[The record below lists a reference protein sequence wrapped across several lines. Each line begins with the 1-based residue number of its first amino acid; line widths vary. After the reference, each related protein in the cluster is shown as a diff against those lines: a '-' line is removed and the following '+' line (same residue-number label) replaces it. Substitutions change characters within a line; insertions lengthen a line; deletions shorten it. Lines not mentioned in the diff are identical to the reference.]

1 MIGDDAHGPVH
12 HQPTG
17 CAQKTAD
24 DGVGDE
30 ADRAARAGETKREK
44 EDAGQRSGQRNH
56 DHDRR
61 EKVIRRTDRDQAL
74 GNGRG
79 ERGGDGRG
87 GSVRRGDGE
96 GKRAPYGDEGGAD
109 RARDKG
115 CGKAI
120 GKPGIQRRRED
131 EGREGQSIGDRHDA
145 RGRAGE
151 KIPRSR

>member
-17 CAQKTAD
+17 SAQKAAN

-30 ADRAARAGETKREK
+30 ADRAARAGETKHEE
-44 EDAGQRSGQRNH
+44 EDASQRSGQGNH

-61 EKVIRRTDRDQAL
+61 EKVVRRTHRDQAL
-74 GNGRG
+74 GNGRR
-79 ERGGDGRG
+79 ERGGDGG
-87 GSVRRGDGE
+87 SGSVRCRDSE
-96 GKRAPYGDEGGAD
+96 GKRAPYGDEGGTD

-115 CGKAI
+115 RGKAVRE
-120 GKPGIQRRRED
+120 PRIQRRRED

-145 RGRAGE
+145 RGHAGE
-151 KIPRSR
+151 EIPRSR